1 MAAQAGRETDPEKRK
16 ELYKQV
22 EQMMI
27 GDEVRIA
34 PFTHD
39 GYSTLTK
46 PFIDHG
52 YPTFGPAQWDRW
64 KMKQPVG
71 SALSIT
77 TPHNPST
84 VYGNGRDLRH
94 PAEIRP
100 STTFAS
106 TSLMKSFSMWSKP
119 DIGSDVRT

>member
-1 MAAQAGRETDPEKRK
+1 MGPSIIEEVVVAVAGHEDAEVDDLAAQASKETDPEKRK

-39 GYSTLTK
+39 GYTTLTK
-46 PFIDHG
+46 PFIERG

-64 KMKQPVG
+64 NINQ
-71 SALSIT
+71 
-77 TPHNPST
+77 
-84 VYGNGRDLRH
+84 
-94 PAEIRP
+94 
-100 STTFAS
+100 
-106 TSLMKSFSMWSKP
+106 
-119 DIGSDVRT
+119 